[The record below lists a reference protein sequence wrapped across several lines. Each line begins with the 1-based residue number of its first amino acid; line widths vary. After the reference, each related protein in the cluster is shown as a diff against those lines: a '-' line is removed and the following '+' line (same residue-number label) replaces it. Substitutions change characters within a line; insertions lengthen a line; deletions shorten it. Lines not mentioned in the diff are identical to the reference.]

1 MPKLKL
7 GAVVYGLVAVGLAV
21 GIVLALRHYGAYA
34 EVHGAPLAA
43 TVVLLA
49 ATALLLAVG
58 AVTRRGLVGDDGPW
72 ICRNGWLALVG
83 LTIAGFIVA
92 LLSNQDVPMWPTGPA
107 AFLPHFIRRQQESYY
122 DGVADAER
130 EIAAVKAE
138 PDGVRPPG
146 S

>member
-21 GIVLALRHYGAYA
+21 GVVLTLRHYGAYV

-43 TVVLLA
+43 TVVVLA

-58 AVTRRGLVGDDGPW
+58 AVTRRGLVADDGPW
-72 ICRNGWLALVG
+72 ICRHGWIVLFG
-83 LTIAGFIVA
+83 LTAAGWVVA
-92 LLSNQDVPMWPTGPA
+92 FLGNQDVPMWPTGPA
-107 AFLPHFIRRQQESYY
+107 AFLPHFIRRLQESYY
-122 DGVADAER
+122 DGVAEAER
-130 EIAAVKAE
+130 GLRAE
-138 PDGVRPPG
+138 PDEVRGPG